1 MRKIKGI
8 ELRKFLCLLFCT
20 EVCWS
25 QYNIEKLNI
34 FIIFVSSYLT
44 VFHIHKY
51 ANVEMF
57 QLSFLYHI
65 SFRTVIM
72 YTVVSERCTVMMH
85 IQNVPRQSV
94 PRQNV
99 PRHKVPGTKRP
110 RDKTSQG
117 TKRPKGTNEA
127 IISYVWPIT

>member
-8 ELRKFLCLLFCT
+8 ELQKFLCLLFCT

-25 QYNIEKLNI
+25 QYNIDKLNI

-57 QLSFLYHI
+57 QLSFVYHI

-72 YTVVSERCTVMMH
+72 YTVVSERCTV
-85 IQNVPRQSV
+85 IEILNGLYYENIV
-94 PRQNV
+94 
-99 PRHKVPGTKRP
+99 T
-110 RDKTSQG
+110 
-117 TKRPKGTNEA
+117 
-127 IISYVWPIT
+127 